1 MSPREAE
8 TKIAAL
14 CEGGGA
20 LTFSVREDRVF
31 GSGWLPLGV
40 ISLQSSAV
48 SPDELVPAVR
58 AGGFDW
64 SLPSLEDVKGNL
76 ISCMGVDEPDSLA
89 KLVGRAL
96 DAIAAVAVRTGLS
109 HPVFDPDALEGMPFR
124 CSTTV
129 VSDTSG
135 VLQGALDFVVRYL
148 HPAARIKIPAIV
160 QMELVNLA
168 HRFFSLRRSDR
179 RNPQRSATELIEH
192 LKSQGGQR
200 TLLRLELRTDA
211 EIERTYLLGDPLRS
225 AFQSERDHDLSE
237 LNLSASINA
246 YVDRLILE
254 AARHHQA
261 QSGPS
266 HAVRLLTCDQGL
278 ARMAL
283 AEGVAPLYFEAVRA
297 AEVFGERLTGQVFDP
312 FEGAIHRVS
321 LASVLWEFATAI
333 GTARLE
339 NERGHTFSV
348 SALGEGM
355 SWSPYHSFE
364 DLLWCAYRAETAVV
378 DSRPPSEPD
387 APVLHTRSQRGVTRA
402 GVRDAAQEV
411 TFARFDVSNML
422 RLVTGLD
429 DQQVMSEEQIVKLLG
444 VRNRRGTD
452 EYRRFLLA
460 ANWISVKDGD
470 WHVEPA
476 AQAVSAA
483 LRHERVGEVGEALR
497 KATSFAKFAVRTEQS
512 PVGQLLDL
520 SYMGRGAG
528 TYRVLGE
535 MTLLCAQSYPTP
547 ASPDVE
553 TFASI
558 ALDRFSELDD
568 GDGLV
573 PTGAWLEALIR
584 KNGIHPELARRRLDE
599 ASATGL
605 LRRSTEGST
614 SQMRFRDR
622 VVHVLRVA
630 RGDPIVTTI
639 YLYQGDYLIP
649 GKGSVSLRIE
659 EPV

>member
-1 MSPREAE
+1 MTDNILMSPREAE
-8 TKIAAL
+8 TKIATL
-14 CEGGGA
+14 SEGGGE
-20 LTFSVREDRVF
+20 LKFSVREDRVF
-31 GSGWLPLGV
+31 DRGWLPLGI
-40 ISLQSSAV
+40 ISLQSSAG
-48 SPDELVPAVR
+48 SADGLIPAVR
-58 AGGFDW
+58 AGGFEW
-64 SLPSLEDVKGNL
+64 SLPSLEDAKGNL
-76 ISCMGVDEPDSLA
+76 ISCMSVDEPDRLT
-89 KLVGRAL
+89 KLTGRAL

-179 RNPQRSATELIEH
+179 PNLKRRATELLEH

-225 AFQSERDHDLSE
+225 AFQSERDGDLSE
-237 LNLSASINA
+237 LNLSASIDA

-348 SALGEGM
+348 SALGEDM
-355 SWSPYHSFE
+355 SWSPYHSFD
-364 DLLWCAYRAETAVV
+364 DLLWCAYRAETVTA
-378 DSRPPSEPD
+378 DSQPSSEPD
-387 APVLHTRSQRGVTRA
+387 APVLYRTPQRGVTRL
-402 GVRDAAQEV
+402 GVRDAVQAM
-411 TFARFDVSNML
+411 TFARFDVSSML
-422 RLVTGLD
+422 RLGTVLD
-429 DQQVMSEEQIVKLLG
+429 DQQEMTEEQVVKLLG
-444 VRNRRGTD
+444 ARNRRGTD

-460 ANWISVKDGD
+460 ANWISVKDGN
-470 WHVEPA
+470 WHAEPA

-497 KATSFAKFAVRTEQS
+497 QSASFAKFAVRTEQTA
-512 PVGQLLDL
+512 VGQILDF
-520 SYMGRGAG
+520 SYMGRGAK
-528 TYRVLGE
+528 TYRLLGE
-535 MTLLCAQSYPTP
+535 MTFLCAQAYPTP

-568 GDGLV
+568 GRW
-573 PTGAWLEALIR
+573 P
-584 KNGIHPELARRRLDE
+584 
-599 ASATGL
+599 
-605 LRRSTEGST
+605 GS
-614 SQMRFRDR
+614 
-622 VVHVLRVA
+622 HGGVA
-630 RGDPIVTTI
+630 RDIDKEGRYTP
-639 YLYQGDYLIP
+639 
-649 GKGSVSLRIE
+649 
-659 EPV
+659 